1 MGNNYCIDH
10 LIINV
15 IGQKE
20 SNVVI
25 VQSVTKMMK
34 IALNITSL
42 HPHQRS
48 VMEFLVIME
57 MDSILKEIAHNV
69 SADVLVVL
77 ILKHVVTLDLFLI
90 RVQINVIGLGM

>member
-34 IALNITSL
+34 IALNITSR
-42 HPHQRS
+42 HPHQRF

-77 ILKHVVTLDLFLI
+77 ILKHVVTLALFSIQL
-90 RVQINVIGLGM
+90 QINAIGLGM

>member
-1 MGNNYCIDH
+1 MRNNYCIDP

-34 IALNITSL
+34 IVLNITSL
-42 HPHQRS
+42 HLNQQS

-90 RVQINVIGLGM
+90 QVQINVIGLGM